1 MMLILAPWMAI
12 AEASANNTTEA
23 SIDGHSSNS
32 SSLCTCLCPVKSEVI
47 SLNADRLIEQT
58 IITTLAT
65 VSILATLFG
74 LGKISLQ
81 KLGVL
86 IDSSRERRG
95 SYRIDPQTLPLSTT
109 V

>member
-12 AEASANNTTEA
+12 AEATTNTTNSTLELA
-23 SIDGHSSNS
+23 SNGSSP
-32 SSLCTCLCPVKSEVI
+32 LCTCLCPVKSEVI

-65 VSILATLFG
+65 VSILGTLFG

>member
-12 AEASANNTTEA
+12 AEATANNTTEA
-23 SIDGHSSNS
+23 PIDSHNS
-32 SSLCTCLCPVKSEVI
+32 SSPLCTCVCPVKSEVI

-65 VSILATLFG
+65 VSILGTLFG

-86 IDSSRERRG
+86 IESSRERRG